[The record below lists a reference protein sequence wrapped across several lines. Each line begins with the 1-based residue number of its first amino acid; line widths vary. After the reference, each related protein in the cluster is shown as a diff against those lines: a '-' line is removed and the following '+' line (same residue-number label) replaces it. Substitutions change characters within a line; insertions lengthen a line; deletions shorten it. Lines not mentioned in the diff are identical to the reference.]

1 MTETIIQSSF
11 NSGEWSPKLFARVDL
26 AKYRSGAALL
36 LNYFV
41 DYRGGAS
48 TRTGTKYIIQCRN
61 SAAAVRLIPFQA
73 SFAVG
78 YVLEFGNQYIRF
90 IFQGSPVL
98 ESATAIS
105 AINIGTSTITDT
117 GHGYVNGDWV
127 FLTNI
132 IGTVGNQLNGN
143 YYIIANATTNTY
155 TLTDLNGNAIIF
167 TGAYTSG
174 GTAARIYTLPSPYL
188 AADLQLLK
196 YAQNVG
202 VMVICHPNYQP
213 YILTLISAANWTI
226 LPIVIGSTAVAPAA
240 LGLSSTF
247 PSPGSAPSATYYS
260 YVVTS
265 IDGNG
270 QESSPSPAASGG
282 PTYDLRSVAGSIS
295 INWAAVA
302 GAAGYNVYKSDVSY
316 FGVVPTGTTYGF
328 IGSTQGNANTTLVDS
343 NINPDYTQT
352 PPISKNPFL
361 GQGIASTS
369 VSVPG
374 TYTVVPTV
382 ALVGGSPTIS
392 GSVAAVLQVQGTPTI
407 GSGGSGYAL
416 NDRVTFTNGV
426 VLVVATLSGSAVAT
440 WKPAIT
446 AGGSVGTVTVGSTPA
461 NPVTQLTTTG
471 AGTGATA
478 NLVWGVGLLSI
489 QAPGSGYSSAPTPS
503 FSPAGATAT
512 TTLGAASNGF
522 PSVPGY
528 FQQRLILAA
537 PGAAPSTFYA
547 SQPGQYFN
555 FNVSQITQATDSI
568 TGTLV
573 SGQLNTIKQMVPQT
587 SGLLMFTDRTSWLIN
602 GGSPGSA
609 ISPQALVANPQS
621 FNGIADITP
630 IIANYD
636 VLYVQAKGSIV
647 RDSVYNIYANVYTGT
662 DISAIASHLF
672 FTYTIT
678 GWAWAEEPFK
688 VVWAIRSDGTMLNLT
703 FLKEQEFIGWT
714 HSTTPGGQFLS
725 VATVIEPTAT
735 AGNVDAVYTV
745 VQRTINGNIV
755 KYIERFAE
763 RTFPNG
769 AASAWC
775 VDCGLQYSGAPANS
789 FSGASQLA
797 GATVTGLADGV
808 VIPPFV
814 MPTNGQFTLPDYP
827 VTHSTVTI
835 GLGYNCDLQTL
846 PLDVGEP
853 TIQGKLKKISAV
865 DVRVTDTL
873 GLSIGSS
880 FNHLV
885 PMQDLV
891 VGNISSMLVGQD
903 TQVVSGLVSG
913 DARTWLDPT
922 FTVPGQYCIRQSQP
936 LPATILGVLPQFELG
951 DPGSRSR

>member
-1 MTETIIQSSF
+1 MTEQIIQSSF

-48 TRTGTKYIIQCRN
+48 TRTGTRYIIQCRN
-61 SAAAVRLIPFQA
+61 SALPVRLITFQA

-78 YVLEFGNQYIRF
+78 YELEFGEQYIRF
-90 IFQGSPVL
+90 IFQGAPVL
-98 ESATAIS
+98 EASTAIS

-117 GHGYVNGDWV
+117 AHGYVNGDWV
-127 FLTNI
+127 FISGI
-132 IGTVGNQLNGN
+132 IGTVGAQLNGN
-143 YYIIANATTNTY
+143 YFIIAGATTNTY
-155 TLTDLNGNAIIF
+155 TLTDLNGNAIVL
-167 TGAYTSG
+167 TGTYVSG
-174 GTAARIYTLPSPYL
+174 GTAARIYTLPSPYH
-188 AADLQLLK
+188 AVDLQLLK
-196 YAQNVG
+196 FAQNVAQ
-202 VMVICHPNYQP
+202 MVICHPNYQP
-213 YILTLISAANWTI
+213 YILTLVSATNWTI
-226 LPIVIGSTAVAPAA
+226 LPVVIGSTAAIPTLNTSAF
-240 LGLSSTF
+240 TF
-247 PSPGSAPSATYYS
+247 PAPGSAPSTISYA

-270 QESSPSPAASGG
+270 QESSPSAAFNVG

-295 INWAAVA
+295 ITWNAAA
-302 GAAGYNVYKSDVSY
+302 GAVGYNVYKSDVNY
-316 FGVVPTGTTYGF
+316 FGAVPTNVTYGF
-328 IGSTQGNANTTLVDS
+328 IGAVTAPLTTFIDS
-343 NINPDYTQT
+343 NVNPDYTQT

-361 GQGIASTS
+361 GSGIASTN

-374 TYTVVPTV
+374 TYTTVPTV
-382 ALVGGSPTIS
+382 SLSGGSPVIS

-407 GSGGSGYAL
+407 GAGGSGYAI

-426 VLVVATLSGSAVAT
+426 VLVVATLAGSAVAT
-440 WKPAIT
+440 WKSIT
-446 AGGSVGTVTVGSTPA
+446 TSGSNPGTVTVGSTPT

-489 QAPGSGYSSAPTPS
+489 LAPGSGYSSAPTPS
-503 FSPAGATAT
+503 FSPAGATAST
-512 TTLGAASNGF
+512 ALGAASTGF

-537 PGAAPSTFYA
+537 PGAAPSTFYC
-547 SQPGQYFN
+547 SQPGAYFN
-555 FNVSQITQATDSI
+555 FNVSQITQADDSI

-636 VLYVQAKGSIV
+636 VLYVQAKGSII

-662 DISAIASHLF
+662 DISAISSHLF
-672 FTYTIT
+672 FGFSIT

-688 VVWAIRSDGTMLNLT
+688 VVWAIRSDGTMLTLT
-703 FLKEQEFIGWT
+703 FLKEQEFIGWA
-714 HSTTPGGQFLS
+714 HSTTQGSFLS

-763 RTFPNG
+763 RTFPAG

-775 VDCGLQYSGAPANS
+775 VDCGLQYSGAPANT
-789 FSGASQLA
+789 FTGASQLA

-814 MPTNGQFTLPDYP
+814 MPVSGNFTLPDFP
-827 VTHSTVTI
+827 ATHSTVTV

-846 PLDVGEP
+846 PLDIGEP
-853 TIQGKLKKISAV
+853 TVQGKVKKISLV
-865 DVRVTDTL
+865 DVRVADTL

-880 FNHLV
+880 FNHLTA
-885 PMQDLV
+885 MKDLV
-891 VGNISSMLVGQD
+891 VGNVSSMLTGQD
-903 TQVVSGLVSG
+903 AQVVGGLVSG
-913 DARTWLDPT
+913 DARTFLDPT

-936 LPATILGVLPQFELG
+936 LPATILGVIPQFELG
-951 DPGSRSR
+951 DPGSKSR

>member
-1 MTETIIQSSF
+1 VTETILQSSF
-11 NSGEWSPKLFARVDL
+11 NSGEWSPKLYARVDL

-48 TRTGTKYIIQCRN
+48 TRAGTRYIIQCRN
-61 SAAAVRLIPFQA
+61 SAAAVRLISFQA

-78 YVLEFGNQYIRF
+78 YVLEFGDQYIRF
-90 IFQGSPVL
+90 IFQGAPVL
-98 ESATAIS
+98 EAATNITSAA
-105 AINIGTSTITDT
+105 AGPPEVFTDT
-117 GHGYVNGDWV
+117 GHGYANGDWI
-127 FLTNI
+127 F
-132 IGTVGNQLNGN
+132 VGNN
-143 YYIIANATTNTY
+143 YYIVQNVTTNTF
-155 TLTDLNGNAIIF
+155 TLTDLNANAITTNPF
-167 TGAYTSG
+167 TLPAS
-174 GTAARIYTLPSPYL
+174 AARIFTLPSPYH

-196 YAQNVG
+196 FAQNVG
-202 VMVICHPNYQP
+202 QMVICHPNYQP
-213 YILTLISAANWTI
+213 YVLTLISATNWTL
-226 LPIVIGSTAVAPAA
+226 LPVVIGSTAVAPT
-240 LGLSSTF
+240 GPTSSIATF
-247 PSPGSAPSATYYS
+247 PQPGSAIQATYYS
-260 YVVTS
+260 YVITS

-270 QESSPSPAASGG
+270 QESSPSAPFSFG
-282 PTYDLRSVAGSIS
+282 PLYDLR
-295 INWAAVA
+295 AVA
-302 GAAGYNVYKSDVSY
+302 GTLEFAWSTVSGAVGYNVYKSDVSLV
-316 FGVVPTGTTYGF
+316 GVIPAGITYGF
-328 IGSTQGNANTTLVDS
+328 VGSTAAPSTTFIDS
-343 NINPDYTQT
+343 NIAPDYTQT
-352 PPISKNPFL
+352 PPISKNPFA
-361 GQGIASTS
+361 GSGIASGS
-369 VSVPG
+369 VSVAG
-374 TYTVVPTV
+374 TYTAVPSV
-382 ALVGGSPTIS
+382 SLSGGSPTIA

-407 GSGGSGYAL
+407 GSGGAGYAV
-416 NDRVTFTNGV
+416 NDRVTFSNGV
-426 VLVVATLSGSAVAT
+426 VLVVATISGSAVAT
-440 WKPAIT
+440 WKPANT
-446 AGGSVGTVTVGSTPA
+446 AGGSVGTVTVGSVPS
-461 NPVTQLTTTG
+461 NPVAQLTTTG
-471 AGTGATA
+471 SGIGATA
-478 NLVWGVGLLSI
+478 NLTWGVGVLSVL
-489 QAPGSGYSSAPTPS
+489 APGSGYSSAPTPV

-512 TTLGAASNGF
+512 VSLGAASTGF
-522 PSVPGY
+522 PSVSGY

-537 PGAAPSTFYA
+537 PGAAPSTFYC

-568 TGTLV
+568 SGTLV

-662 DISAIASHLF
+662 DISAISSHLF
-672 FTYTIT
+672 FGFTIT

-688 VVWAIRSDGTMLNLT
+688 VVWAVRSDGTMLTLT
-703 FLKEQEFIGWT
+703 FLKEQEFIGWA
-714 HSTTPGGQFLS
+714 HSTTQGSFLS
-725 VATVIEPTAT
+725 VTAIIEPTAT
-735 AGNVDAVYTV
+735 AGNVDAIYTV

-763 RTFPNG
+763 RTFPSG

-775 VDCGLQYSGAPANS
+775 VDCGLQYSGAPANT

-808 VIPPFV
+808 VISPFV
-814 MPTNGQFTLPDYP
+814 MPTNGVFTLPDYP
-827 VTHSTVTI
+827 ANHSTVTV

-853 TIQGKLKKISAV
+853 TIQGKVKKIYAV
-865 DVRVTDTL
+865 DIRVTDTL

-885 PMQDLV
+885 PMKDLV
-891 VGNISSMLVGQD
+891 VGNVSSMLTGQD
-903 TQVVSGLVSG
+903 NQVVTGLVSG
-913 DARTWLDPT
+913 DARTILDPT

-936 LPATILGVLPQFELG
+936 LPATILGVMPQFDLG
-951 DPGSRSR
+951 EPGTKSR